1 MVKTRS
7 ADQQGF
13 WPLSTLCVRPS
24 RLVVSGHRAAAGRR
38 ACSSSRPLPSI
49 SEILASFR
57 SAELSGMPP
66 PLRPEPLATSLDP
79 FSYGPCVLPPRN
91 WPTATIQGGAGGAL
105 HAPLHQH
112 CSLWHPILSP
122 SPLQA
127 YDVLD
132 DDGSGSPSSCSPIA
146 SSLGACTAVPHPST
160 VSSSIA
166 KVHSFPIS
174 PLMLPPPPA
183 VAPWLLLCFSCYLA
197 GLFVWWTLWFGFSLL
212 ITPWLANVFA
222 EMLECFSCTIALVMQ
237 NTDTHLFD
245 TVCTIKFTPHSRVT
259 CAASK
264 KKELHVLHWYDSW
277 LLYYLICAPQCSQTI
292 EC

>member
-13 WPLSTLCVRPS
+13 WPLSTLRVRPS

-38 ACSSSRPLPSI
+38 ACSSSP
-49 SEILASFR
+49 R
-57 SAELSGMPP
+57 SAELSGMYASA
-66 PLRPEPLATSLDP
+66 PEPLVASLDP

-132 DDGSGSPSSCSPIA
+132 DDGSESPSSCSPIA

-237 NTDTHLFD
+237 NTDTHLLD
-245 TVCTIKFTPHSRVT
+245 TVYTIKFPPH
-259 CAASK
+259 
-264 KKELHVLHWYDSW
+264 KELHVRLQKKKSYMCYTGMILGCFTIWYAH
-277 LLYYLICAPQCSQTI
+277 LNVHRP
-292 EC
+292 

>member
-13 WPLSTLCVRPS
+13 WPLSTLRVRPS

-38 ACSSSRPLPSI
+38 ACSSSP
-49 SEILASFR
+49 R
-57 SAELSGMPP
+57 SAELSGMYASA
-66 PLRPEPLATSLDP
+66 PEPLVASLDP

-132 DDGSGSPSSCSPIA
+132 DDGSESPSSCSCCF
-146 SSLGACTAVPHPST
+146 LGCLQYHSTTSTAPRT
-160 VSSSIA
+160 
-166 KVHSFPIS
+166 
-174 PLMLPPPPA
+174 
-183 VAPWLLLCFSCYLA
+183 
-197 GLFVWWTLWFGFSLL
+197 FGTQS
-212 ITPWLANVFA
+212 
-222 EMLECFSCTIALVMQ
+222 TIAAMHATQ
-237 NTDTHLFD
+237 G
-245 TVCTIKFTPHSRVT
+245 KRAPAAP
-259 CAASK
+259 CAS
-264 KKELHVLHWYDSW
+264 
-277 LLYYLICAPQCSQTI
+277 T
-292 EC
+292 

>member
-1 MVKTRS
+1 
-7 ADQQGF
+7 
-13 WPLSTLCVRPS
+13 
-24 RLVVSGHRAAAGRR
+24 
-38 ACSSSRPLPSI
+38 
-49 SEILASFR
+49 
-57 SAELSGMPP
+57 MPP
-66 PLRPEPLATSLDP
+66 PLSHLLLPLIPSHTGPACCRPATGQLQL
-79 FSYGPCVLPPRN
+79 YRE
-91 WPTATIQGGAGGAL
+91 ARGGAL

-132 DDGSGSPSSCSPIA
+132 DDGSESPSSCSPIA

-183 VAPWLLLCFSCYLA
+183 VAPWLLLCFFCYLA

-222 EMLECFSCTIALVMQ
+222 EMLECFSFTIALVMQ

-245 TVCTIKFTPHSRVT
+245 TVYTIKFPPH
-259 CAASK
+259 
-264 KKELHVLHWYDSW
+264 KELHVRLQKKKSYMCYTGMILGCFTIWYAH
-277 LLYYLICAPQCSQTI
+277 LNVHRP
-292 EC
+292 